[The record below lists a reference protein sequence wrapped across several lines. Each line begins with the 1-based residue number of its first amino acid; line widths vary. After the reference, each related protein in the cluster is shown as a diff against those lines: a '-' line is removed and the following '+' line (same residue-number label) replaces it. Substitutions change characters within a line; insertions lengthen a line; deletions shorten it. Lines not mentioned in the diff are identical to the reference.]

1 MERSELVV
9 GAGGGNEIRVVRH
22 GSAGLPLV
30 YVPTSGGDHL
40 ELEAY
45 GMAEDARPWVEAGRL
60 HVFAVDGHGPTT
72 IFSDEIPPHLRMA
85 AYARFEGAL
94 TGRVVPRIAA
104 LAGRPSFDWVGA
116 SYGAF
121 VVANV
126 LLRCSEHVDHACGLG
141 GVYGLW
147 HRLGG
152 HHDAIVFEHTPLER
166 FPALDGP
173 ALEAVRGKRGFRL
186 YAGGRDPWRD
196 STERFAAELSRKGV
210 PHELRVWEGADHH
223 EHWWRRQFLELVR
236 DRCGE
241 A

>member
-1 MERSELVV
+1 
-9 GAGGGNEIRVVRH
+9 
-22 GSAGLPLV
+22 V
-30 YVPTSGGDHL
+30 YVPTSDGDHL

-45 GMAEDARPWVEAGRL
+45 GMAEDLRPWVEAGRL
-60 HVFAVDGHGPTT
+60 QLFSVDGHGPTT
-72 IFSDEIPPHLRMA
+72 IFSDEIPSQLRMS
-85 AYARFEGAL
+85 AYARFERAL
-94 TGRVVPRIAA
+94 TGGVIREIAA
-104 LAGRPSFDWVGA
+104 ITGRTAFDWVGA

-126 LLRCSEHVDHACGLG
+126 LLRHSERVDHACGLG

-152 HHDAIVFEHTPLER
+152 HHDAIVYEHTPLEYL
-166 FPALDGP
+166 PALDETQ
-173 ALEAVRGKRGFRL
+173 LEAVRGIRL

-196 STERFAAELSRKGV
+196 SSERFAAGLSRKGV
-210 PHELRVWEGADHH
+210 PHELRVWDDADHH
-223 EHWWRRQFLELVR
+223 EHWWRRQLLELVR